1 VLRPITDPVPI
12 IAVATRSTPEESVF
26 VTVSRLCL
34 GEAKKLLKIA
44 EANYWG
50 PNEPPDKEIDKLE
63 AEQDYLDLHE
73 FDASNDMP

>member
-1 VLRPITDPVPI
+1 
-12 IAVATRSTPEESVF
+12 
-26 VTVSRLCL
+26 LCL